1 MDDVLDIFSF
11 NYRDP
16 IYGVIL
22 LVAIVVI
29 VSFFSYSWG
38 FFKTK
43 EEESSINQFLK
54 KFHQYAGFT
63 EYKEIIQKKQL
74 PVESSV
80 LMALTFEKGGEYQKA
95 IEIYQ
100 AILEGA
106 QDKIIR
112 KDILTLLGKT
122 YYKAGFLERS
132 REILL
137 TALKIYPRNEDALTY
152 LIVIY
157 DNLREYDKALEV
169 LETLEAFDVDVEEK
183 KLYFKTL
190 DVLNDKTLKEGKK
203 LEKLRQIGLDNK
215 IVQRKFFEFTKIHN
229 LPLEYETLKD
239 FDFENIIDLLWET
252 RYDKIDERLI
262 DEYPLLAEIYTSKGD
277 LKLARRSDHFILNIL
292 IKLAEAEDKSADI
305 SFDYTCNNCKNT
317 FPLYFYRCPQCQ
329 HIGSALIGTKLTKRA
344 YEKDSLV

>member
-1 MDDVLDIFSF
+1 MDIFSID
-11 NYRDP
+11 YRDP

-38 FFKTK
+38 FLKTR
-43 EEESSINQFLK
+43 EEESGVNKFLK
-54 KFHQYAGFT
+54 KFHQYNGFS
-63 EYKEIIQKKQL
+63 EYKEMIQKKQL
-74 PVESSV
+74 PLESSI

-100 AILEGA
+100 AILQGTK
-106 QDKIIR
+106 DKIIK

-137 TALKIYPRNEDALTY
+137 TALNIYPRNEEALTY

-157 DNLREYDKALEV
+157 DNLRMYDKAIEV
-169 LETLEAFDVDVEEK
+169 LDTLQEFDVDVKEK
-183 KLYFKTL
+183 KLYFQIL
-190 DVLNDKTLKEGKK
+190 RVLHDRSLKEGKK
-203 LEKLRQIGLDNK
+203 VQKLLDIGVENK
-215 IVQRKFFEFTKIHN
+215 IVQRKLYEFLKSNN
-229 LPLEYETLKD
+229 LPLRYELLKD
-239 FDFENIIDLLWET
+239 FDFRNIIDLIWET
-252 RYDKIDERLI
+252 RYDRLDDRLI
-262 DEYPLLAEIYTSKGD
+262 ESSSLLTEIFTAKGD
-277 LKLARRSDHFILNIL
+277 LNIADSSNHFVLNIL
-292 IKLAEAEDKSADI
+292 IKLAKANDNSADI
-305 SFDYTCNNCKNT
+305 SFDYTCSNCKNT

-329 HIGSALIGTKLTKRA
+329 NIGSTLISTKLTKRE

>member
-1 MDDVLDIFSF
+1 MDIFSF

-16 IYGVIL
+16 IFGVIL

-38 FFKTK
+38 FFKTR
-43 EEESSINQFLK
+43 EEESSVNKFLT

-63 EYKEIIQKKQL
+63 EYKEIIRKKEL
-74 PVESSV
+74 PIESSV

-100 AILEGA
+100 AILQGA
-106 QDKIIR
+106 KDKIIR

-137 TALKIYPRNEDALTY
+137 TALKIFPRNEDALTY

-169 LETLEAFDVDVEEK
+169 LETLEAFGVDVKEK

-190 DVLNDKTLKEGKK
+190 AVLNDKNFSEAKK
-203 LEKLRQIGLDNK
+203 LKKLHAIGLDNR
-215 IVQRKFFEFTKIHN
+215 IVQRKLFEFAKMHN
-229 LPLEYETLKD
+229 LPLTYEQLRSFD
-239 FDFENIIDLLWET
+239 FDNIIDLLWET
-252 RYDKIDERLI
+252 PHDRL
-262 DEYPLLAEIYTSKGD
+262 DRKLVEENPLLAEIYTAKGEV
-277 LKLARRSDHFILNIL
+277 KLAEQSDHFILNIL
-292 IKLAEAEDKSADI
+292 IKLAEANDESADI
-305 SFDYTCNNCKNT
+305 SFDYTCKNCKNT

>member
-1 MDDVLDIFSF
+1 MDIFSF

-29 VSFFSYSWG
+29 ISFFSYSWG

-43 EEESSINQFLK
+43 EEESNVNKFLK

-74 PVESSV
+74 PIESSV

-106 QDKIIR
+106 KDKIVR

-137 TALKIYPRNEDALTY
+137 TALKLYPKNEEALTY

-157 DNLREYDKALEV
+157 DNLREYDKALDV
-169 LETLEAFDVDVEEK
+169 LETLEALGIDVQEK

-190 DVLNDKTLKEGKK
+190 TVLNDKKLKAEKK
-203 LEKLRQIGLDNK
+203 LQKLHEIGLDNK
-215 IVQRKFFEFTKIHN
+215 IVQRKLFEFAKMHN
-229 LPLEYETLKD
+229 LPLTYETLKNFD
-239 FDFENIIDLLWET
+239 FDNIIDLLWET
-252 RYDKIDERLI
+252 RHDKLDEKLI
-262 DEYPLLAEIYTSKGD
+262 DEHPLLAEIYTAKGE
-277 LKLARRSDHFILNIL
+277 LKLAHESDHFILNIL
-292 IKLAEAEDKSADI
+292 IKLAHVGDKSADI

-329 HIGSALIGTKLTKRA
+329 YIGSALIGTKLTKRE

>member
-1 MDDVLDIFSF
+1 MDIFSF

-22 LVAIVVI
+22 LVAIVLI

-38 FFKTK
+38 FFKTR
-43 EEESSINQFLK
+43 EEESNVNKFLK
-54 KFHQYAGFT
+54 KFHQYDGFT

-74 PVESSV
+74 PIESSV

-100 AILEGA
+100 AILQSA
-106 QDKIIR
+106 KDKIVR
-112 KDILTLLGKT
+112 KDILTLLGTT

-137 TALKIYPRNEDALTY
+137 TALKIFPRNEDALTY

-169 LETLEAFDVDVEEK
+169 LETLEAFGIDVHEK
-183 KLYFKTL
+183 QLYFKTL
-190 DVLNDKTLKEGKK
+190 SVLNDKHTKEDKK
-203 LEKLRQIGLDNK
+203 IRKLQEIGLDNK
-215 IVQRKFFEFTKIHN
+215 IVQRKLFEFLKRHN
-229 LPLEYETLKD
+229 LPLEDAMLKD
-239 FDFENIIDLLWET
+239 FDFDNIIDLIWET
-252 RYDKIDERLI
+252 RMEKFDPKMIETH
-262 DEYPLLAEIYTSKGD
+262 PLLAEIYTAKGE
-277 LKLARRSDHFILNIL
+277 LKLAEGSDHFILNIL
-292 IKLAEAEDKSADI
+292 IKLAQVNDQSADI
-305 SFDYTCNNCKNT
+305 SFDYTCGNCKNT

-329 HIGSALIGTKLTKRA
+329 NIGSAIIGTKLTKRA
-344 YEKDSLV
+344 YETDSLV

>member
-1 MDDVLDIFSF
+1 MDIFSID
-11 NYRDP
+11 YRDP

-43 EEESSINQFLK
+43 EEESSVNKFLK
-54 KFHQYAGFT
+54 KFHQYDGFS
-63 EYKEIIQKKQL
+63 EYKEVIQKKQL
-74 PVESSV
+74 PIESSV

-100 AILEGA
+100 AILQGSK
-106 QDKIIR
+106 DKIVK

-137 TALKIYPRNEDALTY
+137 TALKIYPRNEEALTY

-157 DNLREYDKALEV
+157 DNLRMYGKAIEV
-169 LETLEAFDVDVEEK
+169 LNTLEQFKIDVKEK
-183 KLYFKTL
+183 KLYFQIL
-190 DVLNDKTLKEGKK
+190 SVLNDKSLKEEKK
-203 LEKLRQIGLDNK
+203 IQKLTDIGLENK
-215 IVQRKFFEFTKIHN
+215 IVQRKLYEFLKSNN
-229 LPLEYETLKD
+229 LPLKYELLHD
-239 FDFENIIDLLWET
+239 FDFYNIIDLIWET
-252 RYDKIDERLI
+252 RYDRIDERLI
-262 DEYPLLAEIYTSKGD
+262 ESNSLLSEIYSAKGD
-277 LKLARRSDHFILNIL
+277 LKLAEKSNHFVLNIL
-292 IKLAEAEDKSADI
+292 IKLALANDKSADI
-305 SFDYTCNNCKNT
+305 SFDYTCSNCKNT

-329 HIGSALIGTKLTKRA
+329 NIGSTLISTKLTKRE

>member
-1 MDDVLDIFSF
+1 MFVLDIFSF

-22 LVAIVVI
+22 LVAIVLI

-38 FFKTK
+38 FFKTR
-43 EEESSINQFLK
+43 EEESSVNKFLK
-54 KFHQYAGFT
+54 KFHQYDGFT

-74 PVESSV
+74 PIESSI

-106 QDKIIR
+106 KDKIVR

-137 TALKIYPRNEDALTY
+137 TALKIYPRNEEALTY

-169 LETLEAFDVDVEEK
+169 LETLEAFGIDVEEK
-183 KLYFKTL
+183 QLYFKTL
-190 DVLNDKTLKEGKK
+190 SVLHDKSLKEEKK
-203 LEKLRQIGLDNK
+203 VARLQEIGLDNK
-215 IVQRKFFEFTKIHN
+215 IVQRKLFEFLKMHN
-229 LPLEYETLKD
+229 MPLQYEMLRD
-239 FDFENIIDLLWET
+239 FDFDNIIDLLWET
-252 RYDKIDERLI
+252 RLDRIDPKLL
-262 DEYPLLAEIYTSKGD
+262 DEIPLLAEIYTAKGESR
-277 LKLARRSDHFILNIL
+277 LAEASRHFILNIL
-292 IKLAEAEDKSADI
+292 IKLARAEDKSADI
-305 SFDYTCNNCKNT
+305 SFDYTCSNCKNT

-329 HIGSALIGTKLTKRA
+329 HIGSALIGSKITKRD
-344 YEKDSLV
+344 YETDSLV

>member
-1 MDDVLDIFSF
+1 MDIFSID
-11 NYRDP
+11 YRDP

-22 LVAIVVI
+22 LVAIVLI

-43 EEESSINQFLK
+43 EEESSVNKFLK
-54 KFHQYAGFT
+54 KFHQYDGFS
-63 EYKEIIQKKQL
+63 EYKEVIQKKQL
-74 PVESSV
+74 PIESSV

-100 AILEGA
+100 AILRGVK
-106 QDKIIR
+106 DTIVK

-137 TALKIYPRNEDALTY
+137 GALKIYPRNEEALTY

-157 DNLREYDKALEV
+157 DNLRLYDKALEV
-169 LETLEAFDVDVEEK
+169 LDTLEAFGVDTKEK
-183 KLYFKTL
+183 KLYFQTL
-190 DVLNDKTLKEGKK
+190 SIINNKSLKDDKKIQK
-203 LEKLRQIGLDNK
+203 LQEIGLENK
-215 IVQRKFFEFTKIHN
+215 IVQRKLYEFLKSHN
-229 LPLEYETLKD
+229 LPLKKEMLQN
-239 FDFENIIDLLWET
+239 FDFYNIIDLIWET
-252 RYDKIDERLI
+252 RYDRLDESLI
-262 DEYPLLAEIYTSKGD
+262 ESNPLLCEVYTAKGD
-277 LKLARRSDHFILNIL
+277 MRLADDSDHFVLNIL
-292 IKLAEAEDKSADI
+292 IKLSSLQDDSADI
-305 SFDYTCNNCKNT
+305 SFEYTCTNCKNT

-329 HIGSALIGTKLTKRA
+329 HISSALISTKLTKRE

>member
-1 MDDVLDIFSF
+1 LDIFSID
-11 NYRDP
+11 YRDP

-43 EEESSINQFLK
+43 EEESNVNKFLK
-54 KFHQYAGFT
+54 KFHQYDGFS
-63 EYKEIIQKKQL
+63 EYKEVIQKKQL
-74 PVESSV
+74 PIESSI

-106 QDKIIR
+106 NDKIVK

-132 REILL
+132 RDILL
-137 TALKIYPRNEDALTY
+137 TALRIYPRNEEALTY

-157 DNLREYDKALEV
+157 DNLRQYDKAIEV
-169 LETLEAFDVDVEEK
+169 LNTLEEFKVDTKEK
-183 KLYFKTL
+183 KLYFQIL
-190 DVLNDKTLKEGKK
+190 SVLHDKSLKEEKK
-203 LEKLRQIGLDNK
+203 IQKLKEIGLENK
-215 IVQRKFFEFTKIHN
+215 IVQRKLYEFLKTNN
-229 LPLEYETLKD
+229 LPLTYDLLKD
-239 FDFENIIDLLWET
+239 FDFYNIIDLIWET
-252 RYDKIDERLI
+252 RYDRLDNRLI
-262 DEYPLLAEIYTSKGD
+262 EESTLLTEIFTAKGD
-277 LKLARRSDHFILNIL
+277 INLATSSSHFVLNIL
-292 IKLAEAEDKSADI
+292 IKLALADDKSADI
-305 SFDYTCNNCKNT
+305 SFAYTCSNCKNT

-329 HIGSALIGTKLTKRA
+329 NIGSTLISTKLTKRE
-344 YEKDSLV
+344 YEKNSLV

>member
-1 MDDVLDIFSF
+1 MDIFSI

-22 LVAIVVI
+22 LVAIVLI

-38 FFKTK
+38 FFKTR
-43 EEESSINQFLK
+43 EEESSVNKFLK
-54 KFHQYAGFT
+54 KFHQYDGFT
-63 EYKEIIQKKQL
+63 EYKEVIQKKQL

-106 QDKIIR
+106 KDKIIR

-169 LETLEAFDVDVEEK
+169 LDTLEAFGIDVGEK
-183 KLYFKTL
+183 KLYFQTL
-190 DVLNDKTLKEGKK
+190 RVLNDKHLKEEKK
-203 LEKLRQIGLDNK
+203 LQKLHEIGLGNK
-215 IVQRKFFEFTKIHN
+215 IVQRKLFEFLKQHN
-229 LPLEYETLKD
+229 LPMEYETLKN
-239 FDFENIIDLLWET
+239 FDFNNIIDLLWET
-252 RYDKIDERLI
+252 RHDRFSPRLLEEI
-262 DEYPLLAEIYTSKGD
+262 PLLHEIYTAKGT
-277 LKLARRSDHFILNIL
+277 LQLAKESSHFILNIL
-292 IKLAEAEDKSADI
+292 IKLSLAGDKSADI
-305 SFDYTCNNCKNT
+305 SFDYTCSNCKNT

-329 HIGSALIGTKLTKRA
+329 HIGSALIGSKLTKRA

>member
-1 MDDVLDIFSF
+1 LDIFSID
-11 NYRDP
+11 YRDP

-38 FFKTK
+38 FFKTR
-43 EEESSINQFLK
+43 EEESSVNKFLK
-54 KFHQYAGFT
+54 KFHQYDGFS
-63 EYKEIIQKKQL
+63 EYKEVIQKKQL
-74 PVESSV
+74 PIESSI

-100 AILEGA
+100 AILQGTK
-106 QDKIIR
+106 DKIVK

-137 TALKIYPRNEDALTY
+137 TALNIYPRNEEALTY

-157 DNLREYDKALEV
+157 DNLRMYDKAIEV
-169 LETLEAFDVDVEEK
+169 LDTLQEFDVDVKEK
-183 KLYFKTL
+183 KLYFQIL
-190 DVLNDKTLKEGKK
+190 RVLHDKSLKEEKK
-203 LEKLRQIGLDNK
+203 VQKLLDIGVENK
-215 IVQRKFFEFTKIHN
+215 IVQRKLYEFLKSNN
-229 LPLEYETLKD
+229 LPLQYELLKD
-239 FDFENIIDLLWET
+239 FDFQNIIDLIWET
-252 RYDKIDERLI
+252 RADRLDERLI
-262 DEYPLLAEIYTSKGD
+262 ESSSLMTEIFTAKGD
-277 LKLARRSDHFILNIL
+277 LNIADSSNHFVLNIL
-292 IKLAEAEDKSADI
+292 IKLAKENDNSADI
-305 SFDYTCNNCKNT
+305 SFDYTCSNCKNT

-329 HIGSALIGTKLTKRA
+329 NIGSTLISTKLTKRA

>member
-1 MDDVLDIFSF
+1 MDIFSID
-11 NYRDP
+11 YRDP

-43 EEESSINQFLK
+43 EEESSVNKFLK
-54 KFHQYAGFT
+54 KFHQYDGFS
-63 EYKEIIQKKQL
+63 EYKEVIKKKQL
-74 PVESSV
+74 PIESSV

-106 QDKIIR
+106 TDKIVK

-132 REILL
+132 RDILR
-137 TALKIYPRNEDALTY
+137 TALKIYPRNEEALTY

-157 DNLREYDKALEV
+157 DNLRQYDKAVEV
-169 LETLEAFDVDVEEK
+169 LDTLEALGVATKEK
-183 KLYFKTL
+183 KLYFQIL
-190 DVLNDKTLKEGKK
+190 RVLHDKSLSDEKK
-203 LEKLRQIGLDNK
+203 IEKLREIGLKNQ
-215 IVQRKFFEFTKIHN
+215 IVQRKLYEFLKTNN
-229 LPLEYETLKD
+229 LPLTYDLLKD
-239 FDFENIIDLLWET
+239 IDFYNIIDLVWET
-252 RYDKIDERLI
+252 RYERLDPRLI
-262 DEYPLLAEIYTSKGD
+262 DAIPLLREIYTAKGD
-277 LKLARRSDHFILNIL
+277 TKEASSSSHFVLNIL
-292 IKLAEAEDKSADI
+292 IKLAMVEDQSADI
-305 SFDYTCNNCKNT
+305 SFDYTCANCKNT

-329 HIGSALIGTKLTKRA
+329 NIGQTRIGTKLIKRVH
-344 YEKDSLV
+344 EENSFV

>member
-1 MDDVLDIFSF
+1 LDIFSF

-43 EEESSINQFLK
+43 EEESSVNKFLK
-54 KFHQYAGFT
+54 KFHQYDGFT

-74 PVESSV
+74 PIESSV

-106 QDKIIR
+106 QDKVVR

-137 TALKIYPRNEDALTY
+137 TALKIYPKNEDALTY

-157 DNLREYDKALEV
+157 DNLREYDKALDV
-169 LETLEAFDVDVEEK
+169 LDTLEAFGIEVEEK

-190 DVLNDKTLKEGKK
+190 QILHDKSLSEEKKLQKLKE
-203 LEKLRQIGLDNK
+203 IGIENK
-215 IVQRKFFEFTKIHN
+215 IVQRKLFEFLKMHN
-229 LPLEYETLKD
+229 LPLEYETLNNFD
-239 FDFENIIDLLWET
+239 FDNIIDLIWET
-252 RYDKIDERLI
+252 RADRIDERLI
-262 DEYPLLAEIYTSKGD
+262 EEYPLLAEIYTAKGEM
-277 LKLARRSDHFILNIL
+277 KLATQSPHFELNIL
-292 IKLAEAEDKSADI
+292 IKLALSEDKSADI
-305 SFDYTCNNCKNT
+305 SFDYTCSNCKNT

-329 HIGSALIGTKLTKRA
+329 HIGSAIITTKLTKRE